1 MRGLRAAWRSGTE
14 VVSADEAV
22 SVRMLGIMRGLL
34 ALSCLIIALAD
45 PMQAWRASHAV
56 LAALGAYGIYSIAL
70 AAAQFQGRSLVPSR
84 LQPWLDLLFY
94 AYLVWLAGPAGSVF
108 FSFLLFFPIA
118 AASFSRGFAEGLAL
132 TLVSGFL
139 LALTGLVVQPVL
151 LALLGGMFAWWGG
164 HQLAV
169 TRRLRLLKDLMDL
182 PNPRLG
188 VDHALTQY
196 LRQLRACLDA
206 DACVLV
212 CARAGASD
220 YVIYRVDASHAP
232 SPGPQPLTERS
243 AQALLALPADASL
256 VWDARRRRDREHTG
270 LCEGLANLLEAS
282 CFATAPYAQPGVLTG
297 RVYVAANR
305 RRFGRPA
312 LELVRQAAVQ
322 IAASVD
328 KMALL
333 DELMT
338 SAAQGERSRISQDI
352 HDTTIQPYIGLK
364 LGLEAL
370 QRSLDARSAVAAQ
383 VGELVE
389 MCSLALEDLRG
400 YVARLRGQGGAVYG
414 LLSAL
419 HQQAGRYR
427 RFYGVEVEV
436 RGDPSSVRLG
446 DRVATDAYQIA
457 CEALSNVYRHTRA
470 RHAFIDLRCGEQ
482 SLALEIGNERDAA
495 RPAAG
500 FMPRSI
506 AERAAALGGRAEVRL
521 DNAGHDVV
529 RVTLPL

>member
-1 MRGLRAAWRSGTE
+1 MRGVRAAWRSGTE
-14 VVSADEAV
+14 AMSADEAV
-22 SVRMLGIMRGLL
+22 SVRMLGFMRASL

-45 PMQAWRASHAV
+45 PRTSHAV
-56 LAALGAYGIYSIAL
+56 LAALAGYGIYSVAL
-70 AAAQFQGRSLVPSR
+70 AAAHFYGRSLVPSR
-84 LQPWLDLLFY
+84 LQSCLDMLFY
-94 AYLVWLAGPAGSVF
+94 ASLVWLAGAAGSVF
-108 FSFLLFFPIA
+108 FCFLFFPIA
-118 AASFSRGFAEGLAL
+118 AASFSRGCAEGLAL
-132 TLVSGFL
+132 TLVSSLL
-139 LALTGLVVQPVL
+139 LAATGLVMQPVV

-164 HQLAV
+164 HQVAV
-169 TRRLRLLKDLMDL
+169 TRRLRLLNDLMDV

-206 DACVLV
+206 DVCVLV

-220 YVIYRVDASHAP
+220 YVMYRVDASHAA
-232 SPGPQPLTERS
+232 SAGAQPLTECT
-243 AQALLALPADASL
+243 AQPLLALPADASL
-256 VWDARRRRDREHTG
+256 VWDARRRRTGPHSG
-270 LCEGLANLLEAS
+270 LCDGLANLLETS
-282 CFATAPYAQPGVLTG
+282 CFATVPYAQPGTCAG

-312 LELVRQAAVQ
+312 LELVRQAAAQ

-333 DELMT
+333 EELMEN
-338 SAAQGERSRISQDI
+338 AAQGERSRISRDI
-352 HDTTIQPYIGLK
+352 HDTTIQPYVGLK

-370 QRSLDARSAVAAQ
+370 QRRLDARSAVAAQ
-383 VGELVE
+383 VGELVD
-389 MCSLALEDLRG
+389 MCALALDDLRG
-400 YVARLRGQGGAVYG
+400 YVARLRGRGQAGAVDG
-414 LLSAL
+414 LVSAL

-436 RGDPSSVRLG
+436 RGDPASVKVCDRL
-446 DRVATDAYQIA
+446 AASAYQIA

-470 RHAFIDLRCGEQ
+470 RHAFVDLRCGDR

-495 RPAAG
+495 RPAAR

-506 AERAAALGGRAEVRL
+506 AERAAALGGMAEVRL
-521 DNAGHDVV
+521 DAGHDVV
-529 RVTLPL
+529 RVTIPL